1 MGIFD
6 TLRAAKGSKGHLK
19 GIPGTGSKST
29 GMQSPVPG
37 IPGREPLLVGLDIGS
52 HSIKACQ
59 LHRGG
64 SGLELLALG
73 NTVLPPDA
81 MEDGRIQDMTA
92 VGEAI
97 SRLFRNLKISER
109 RVGVSV
115 SGYSVIVKKISTEIL
130 SEAELAA
137 HIPNVAE
144 QYIPFDIKDVY
155 LDYQDLHTT
164 SADKQRT
171 DVLLIAARKEIID
184 GYLQLLERL
193 RLKPMLV
200 DVDSFALE
208 NIYELTAGVGENV
221 ALVDIGAST
230 ININIIAGGISLL
243 ARDIVAGSRQISEL
257 IARRLGVEE
266 GEAERL
272 KLGLV
277 QAGEH
282 QQDIEEICLGTC
294 TQWILEIKKTIDLYR
309 AKNTANP
316 VQKIVLSGGGS
327 RVRGLA
333 GFIRQ
338 ETGLTVSRIN
348 PFERIRCNPKK
359 IDERYMRSMA
369 PEMAI
374 AAGLAIRPAR
384 W

>member
-1 MGIFD
+1 MSS
-6 TLRAAKGSKGHLK
+6 SK
-19 GIPGTGSKST
+19 
-29 GMQSPVPG
+29 
-37 IPGREPLLVGLDIGS
+37 EPLLVGLDIGS
-52 HSIKACQ
+52 HTVKVCQ
-59 LHRGG
+59 LRPGKD
-64 SGLELLALG
+64 GLELMALG
-73 NTVLPPDA
+73 NTVLPIDA
-81 MEDGRIQDMTA
+81 VEDGRIQDDAA

-130 SEAELAA
+130 SEQDLAA
-137 HIPNVAE
+137 HIPTVAE

-155 LDYQDLHTT
+155 LDYQDLHTI

-171 DVLLIAARKEIID
+171 DVLLIAAKKEIID

-208 NIYELTAGVGENV
+208 NIYELTSGAAENV

-230 ININIIAGGISLL
+230 ININIIAGGNSLL
-243 ARDIVAGSRQISEL
+243 ARDIVAGSRQITEL
-257 IARRLGVEE
+257 IARRLGIDEA
-266 GEAERL
+266 EAERL

-277 QAGEH
+277 PPGEH
-282 QQDIEEICLGTC
+282 QKEIEEMYLGTC
-294 TQWILEIKKTIDLYR
+294 TQWILEIKKNLDLYR
-309 AKNTANP
+309 AKNAANP

-327 RVRGLA
+327 RVQGLE
-333 GFIRQ
+333 GFIKQ
-338 ETGLTVSRIN
+338 ETGLEVSHVN
-348 PFERIRCNPKK
+348 PFANIRFNPKK
-359 IDERYMRSMA
+359 LDEDYVRNLA

>member
-1 MGIFD
+1 MGILDRF
-6 TLRAAKGSKGHLK
+6 RAGKSKNAPPAHGGAGERPALSSGK
-19 GIPGTGSKST
+19 
-29 GMQSPVPG
+29 
-37 IPGREPLLVGLDIGS
+37 EPLLVGLDIGS
-52 HSIKACQ
+52 HTVKVCQ
-59 LHRGG
+59 LRPGKD
-64 SGLELLALG
+64 GLELMALG
-73 NTVLPPDA
+73 NTVLPIDA
-81 MEDGRIQDMTA
+81 VEDGRIQDDAA

-109 RVGVSV
+109 RVGISV

-130 SEAELAA
+130 SEQDLAA
-137 HIPNVAE
+137 HIPTVAE

-155 LDYQDLHTT
+155 LDYQDLHTI
-164 SADKQRT
+164 SADNQRT
-171 DVLLIAARKEIID
+171 DVLLIAAKKEIID

-208 NIYELTAGVGENV
+208 NIYELTSGATENV

-230 ININIIAGGISLL
+230 ININIIASGNSLL
-243 ARDIVAGSRQISEL
+243 ARDIVAGSRQITEL
-257 IARRLGVEE
+257 IARRLGIDEA
-266 GEAERL
+266 EAERL

-277 QAGEH
+277 PPGEH
-282 QQDIEEICLGTC
+282 QKEIEEMYLGTC
-294 TQWILEIKKTIDLYR
+294 TQWILEIKKTLDLYR
-309 AKNTANP
+309 AKNAANP

-327 RVRGLA
+327 RVQGLE
-333 GFIRQ
+333 GFIKQ
-338 ETGLTVSRIN
+338 ETGLEVSHVN
-348 PFERIRCNPKK
+348 PFANIRFNPKK
-359 IDERYMRSMA
+359 LDESYVRNLA

>member
-1 MGIFD
+1 MGILD
-6 TLRAAKGSKGHLK
+6 RVR
-19 GIPGTGSKST
+19 PGKTSTTPAPTSAPRERPALST
-29 GMQSPVPG
+29 GK
-37 IPGREPLLVGLDIGS
+37 EPLLVGLDIGS
-52 HSIKACQ
+52 HTVKVCQ
-59 LHRGG
+59 LRA
-64 SGLELLALG
+64 SKDGLELLALG
-73 NTVLPPDA
+73 NTVLPIDA
-81 MEDGRIQDMTA
+81 VEDGRIQDEAA

-109 RVGVSV
+109 RVAVSV

-130 SEAELAA
+130 PEKELAA
-137 HIPNVAE
+137 HIPAVAE

-155 LDYQDLHTT
+155 LDYQDLHTI

-171 DVLLIAARKEIID
+171 DVLLIAAKKEIID

-208 NIYELTAGVGENV
+208 NIYELTAGVAENV

-230 ININIIAGGISLL
+230 ININIIAGGNSLL
-243 ARDIVAGSRQISEL
+243 ARDIVAGSRQITEL
-257 IARRLGVEE
+257 IARRLGIDET
-266 GEAERL
+266 EAERL
-272 KLGLV
+272 KLGLTTSE
-277 QAGEH
+277 EH
-282 QQDIEEICLGTC
+282 QKKIEEMYLGTC
-294 TQWILEIKKTIDLYR
+294 TQWILEIKKTLDLYR
-309 AKNTANP
+309 AKNAANP

-327 RVRGLA
+327 RVQGLE

-338 ETGLTVSRIN
+338 ETGLEVSHIN
-348 PFERIRCNPKK
+348 PFANIRFNSKK
-359 IDERYMRSMA
+359 LDENYVQHLA

>member
-1 MGIFD
+1 MGILDRF
-6 TLRAAKGSKGHLK
+6 RAGKSKITPATNGGAGERPALSS
-19 GIPGTGSKST
+19 SK
-29 GMQSPVPG
+29 
-37 IPGREPLLVGLDIGS
+37 EPLLVGLDIGS
-52 HSIKACQ
+52 HTVKVCQ
-59 LHRGG
+59 LRPGKD
-64 SGLELLALG
+64 GLELMALG
-73 NTVLPPDA
+73 NTVLPIDA
-81 MEDGRIQDMTA
+81 VEDGRIQDDAA

-130 SEAELAA
+130 SEQDLAA
-137 HIPNVAE
+137 HIPTVAE

-155 LDYQDLHTT
+155 LDYQDLHTI

-171 DVLLIAARKEIID
+171 DVLLIAAKKEIID

-208 NIYELTAGVGENV
+208 NIYELTSGAAENV

-230 ININIIAGGISLL
+230 ININIIAGGNSLL
-243 ARDIVAGSRQISEL
+243 ARDIVAGSRQITEL
-257 IARRLGVEE
+257 IARRLGIDEA
-266 GEAERL
+266 EAERL

-277 QAGEH
+277 PPGEH
-282 QQDIEEICLGTC
+282 QKEIEEMYLGTC
-294 TQWILEIKKTIDLYR
+294 TQWILEIKKNLDLYR
-309 AKNTANP
+309 AKNAANP

-327 RVRGLA
+327 RVQGLE
-333 GFIRQ
+333 GFIKQ
-338 ETGLTVSRIN
+338 ETGLEVSHVN
-348 PFERIRCNPKK
+348 PFANIRFNPKK
-359 IDERYMRSMA
+359 LDEDYVRNLA